1 MNKKIKR
8 ALAFM
13 VAFSLLASQP
23 ILAASGSIDKSETV
37 YVIKEDGKVKEQVV
51 SVWLHG
57 DNNIEG
63 KDSTNLKDI
72 KDLKSDREIEVKNGA
87 IHWKEEKKDLYYQG
101 ISDKERPVDVRI
113 DYELD
118 GKKVENRALEGK
130 SGHLKITIQAENKNV
145 SRKTIGGKER
155 EVYAPYLTVASLS
168 FNEDMATNI
177 QAKDSKLVKDGKN
190 QLVTTILTPGLSAN
204 FKGIL
209 KEDQLD
215 RFKDQAEIEM
225 EVTNYQPVEAYVVT
239 SNEFF
244 QEEVKPEGID
254 ELKDGISA
262 LEDAS
267 GKLAEASQKFVTAQD
282 ELNQGIGDLGE
293 GVHQLHAGA
302 RELDEKTGLLEKKL
316 MPSLGQLAALPER
329 VKQMAQGGNQLLA
342 GLKQYA
348 GGVDEISSHM
358 DELAQGAEALRAGAS
373 TLDDGLGQ
381 LKTMTEKFKD
391 GSLSVAGLVT
401 GLHDLSQGSLA
412 LSDNLGKAGK
422 AAASFAK
429 KEEAFNTNF
438 QAMNTAVQNLPL
450 DALSKM
456 GQVNVKDD
464 LESIGQEVTTIG
476 GSAQDLGSSIARLV
490 TLANS
495 LEEAGNS
502 QAAQALL
509 AEAQTL
515 EGTAA
520 TIGKSA
526 FQLGQSTQK
535 LGSSLQ
541 SMKDLQGFLSDLEK
555 VGAMKD
561 NMGKLATAS
570 QQLADGSQE
579 LSSGLGGLEAGAQKL
594 AGGLQQAESTLA
606 EEMKKMNPDVD
617 PTHPGADQSGTDQPG
632 ANQPGAMASP
642 LVSLDS
648 AIGQLKDG
656 AQKLAEGS
664 RANVQGVNR
673 LASALSDLSSH
684 SQSLTEG
691 AEKLVGGLNA
701 FEERTHSLN
710 GLSQLQGQG
719 ISPLRAGIS
728 RLNDGLGQLEDG
740 TTRLQDGSGLLSE
753 NMKIFS
759 DKLLEYKADGI
770 DKLSQKTEEIP
781 EIVDILQAMS
791 DLAKKD
797 ASFTGQGSG
806 FHAKYRIVEKLK

>member
-63 KDSTNLKDI
+63 KDSTDLKDI

-87 IHWKEEKKDLYYQG
+87 IHWKEDKKDLYYQG

-113 DYELD
+113 LYELD
-118 GKKVENRALEGK
+118 GKKVENRELEGK
-130 SGHLKITIQAENKNV
+130 SGHLKITIQAENKN
-145 SRKTIGGKER
+145 KTRQTIDGKER
-155 EVYAPYLTVASLS
+155 EVYAPYLTVATLS
-168 FNEDMATNI
+168 FNEEMATNI
-177 QAKDSKLVKDGKN
+177 QAEDSKVIKDGKN
-190 QLVTTILTPGLSAN
+190 QLVTTVLTPGLSAN

-225 EVTNYQPVEAYVVT
+225 EVTDYQPVEAYVVT

-316 MPSLGQLAALPER
+316 MPSLGQLAAVPER
-329 VKQMAQGGNQLLA
+329 VQQMAQGGNQLLA

-391 GSLSVAGLVT
+391 GGLSVAGLVT

-429 KEEAFNTNF
+429 NEEAFNTDF

-464 LESIGQEVTTIG
+464 LESMGQKVTTIG
-476 GSAQDLGSSIARLV
+476 GSAQDLGPSIARLV

-495 LEEAGNS
+495 LEESGNS
-502 QAAQALL
+502 EAAQALL
-509 AEAQTL
+509 TEAQTL
-515 EGTAA
+515 EETAA

-526 FQLGQSTQK
+526 SQLSQSAQNI
-535 LGSSLQ
+535 GSSLQ
-541 SMKDLQGFLSDLEK
+541 SMKDLQGSLSDLEK
-555 VGAMKD
+555 VGAMKE
-561 NMGKLATAS
+561 NMGKLAIAS

-617 PTHPGADQSGTDQPG
+617 PTHPGTNQPGTD
-632 ANQPGAMASP
+632 QPGAMASP
-642 LVSLDS
+642 LVSLDT
-648 AIGQLKDG
+648 AIGHLKDG
-656 AQKLAEGS
+656 AHRLAEGS
-664 RANVQGVNR
+664 QANAQGVNR
-673 LASALSDLSSH
+673 LAKGMAELSANSS
-684 SQSLTEG
+684 SLNEG
-691 AEKLVGGLNA
+691 AEKLVAGLNA
-701 FEERTHSLN
+701 FNERAQSLAGFSQGPSQ
-710 GLSQLQGQG
+710 GL
-719 ISPLRAGIS
+719 SPLRAGIS
-728 RLNDGLGQLEDG
+728 RLNEGLGQLEDG

-753 NMKIFS
+753 NMKTFS
-759 DKLLEYKADGI
+759 DKLLEFKADGI

-781 EIVDILQAMS
+781 EIADILQAMS

>member
-8 ALAFM
+8 VLAFM
-13 VAFSLLASQP
+13 VAFSLVASQP
-23 ILAASGSIDKSETV
+23 IFAASGLIEKNETV
-37 YVIKEDGKVKEQVV
+37 YVIKEDGQVKEQVV

-63 KDSTNLKDI
+63 KDPTDLKDI

-87 IHWKEEKKDLYYQG
+87 IHWKEDKKDLYYQG

-113 DYELD
+113 LYELD
-118 GKKVENRALEGK
+118 GKKVENRELEGK
-130 SGHLKITIQAENKNV
+130 SGHLKITIQAENKN
-145 SRKTIGGKER
+145 KTRQTIDGKER
-155 EVYAPYLTVASLS
+155 EVYAPYLTVATLS
-168 FNEDMATNI
+168 FNEEMATNI
-177 QAKDSKLVKDGKN
+177 QAEDSKVIKDGKN
-190 QLVTTILTPGLSAN
+190 QLVTTVLTPGLSAN

-215 RFKDQAEIEM
+215 RFKDQAVMEM
-225 EVTNYQPVEAYVVT
+225 EVTDYQPVEAYVVT

-302 RELDEKTGLLEKKL
+302 RELDEKTGLLEEKL

-329 VKQMAQGGNQLLA
+329 VEQMAQGGNQLLA

-391 GSLSVAGLVT
+391 GGLSVAGLVT

-429 KEEAFNTNF
+429 NEEVFNANF

-464 LESIGQEVTTIG
+464 LESMGQEVTTIG
-476 GSAQDLGSSIARLV
+476 GSAQDLGPSIARLV
-490 TLANS
+490 ALANS

-526 FQLGQSTQK
+526 SQLGQSAQNI
-535 LGSSLQ
+535 GSSLQ
-541 SMKDLQGFLSDLEK
+541 SMKDLQGSLSDLEK

-617 PTHPGADQSGTDQPG
+617 PTHPGTNQS
-632 ANQPGAMASP
+632 GAMASP
-642 LVSLDS
+642 LVSLDT

-656 AQKLAEGS
+656 AHRLAEGS
-664 RANVQGVNR
+664 QANVQGVNR

-753 NMKIFS
+753 NMKTFS
-759 DKLLEYKADGI
+759 DKLLEFKADGI
-770 DKLSQKTEEIP
+770 DKLSQKIEDIP
-781 EIVDILQAMS
+781 EIADILQAMS

-806 FHAKYRIVEKLK
+806 FHAKYRIVEKVK